1 MNKKAVIGIAF
12 LIIAAGII
20 LGFTVLKRNNNSVAQ
35 YEKAAI
41 DRGNITA
48 LVDTTGTLNPVT
60 IVDVGSQVSG
70 KILKIF
76 VDFNSQVKEGQVIA
90 EIDQSPFLTK
100 VQQNEANYLSSQ
112 ASLEKSKVNLANS
125 QKQYNRAK
133 SLFDKELISFEE
145 FESSEVQYFS
155 AKADLQSNE
164 ARLEQAKAQLDAS
177 KVDLDYTIIKSPID
191 GVVINRNV
199 NEGQTVAA
207 SFQAPVLF
215 QIAND
220 LTKMQVE
227 CSVDEADIGKVKEG
241 QKVRFTVDAFP
252 NDNFNGVVRQ
262 VRYSP
267 EVLQNVVTYT
277 TIVDVENPE
286 MKLRP
291 GMTATV
297 SIVVGEA
304 RNALRVSNSAL
315 RFQPPPEVMQAI
327 FEEMKRERQAARDSG
342 AQGEGQS
349 TQQRPQQKASSN
361 FQSPFQTGAGG
372 MRGRMRDMGRVWIE
386 DETGKLKMVFI
397 KTGVTDNIY
406 TEISGGDIQEGT
418 EVITGENAQS
428 ASSNRQSNDIRRGMM
443 FMRR

>member
-1 MNKKAVIGIAF
+1 MNKKVVIATVV
-12 LIIAAGII
+12 LVVAAGIVF
-20 LGFTVLKRNNNSVAQ
+20 GFTVLKHNNGDELY

-41 DRGNITA
+41 DRGTITA

-70 KILKIF
+70 KIIKIY
-76 VDFNSQVKEGQVIA
+76 VDFNSQVKGGQVIA

-100 VQQNEANYLSSQ
+100 VQQNEANYLSSK
-112 ASLEKSKVNLANS
+112 ASLEKSRVTLANS
-125 QKQYNRAK
+125 EKQYERSK
-133 SLFDKELISFEE
+133 SLFEKELISFEE
-145 FESSEVQYFS
+145 FESAEVQYYS
-155 AKADLQSNE
+155 SKADLQSSE
-164 ARLEQAKAQLDAS
+164 ARLEQAKAQLDAT
-177 KVDLDYTIIKSPID
+177 KVDLEYTIIKSPID

-207 SFQAPVLF
+207 SFQSPVLF

-252 NDNFNGVVRQ
+252 NDNFSGVVRQ

-267 EVLQNVVTYT
+267 EVIQNVVTYT

-304 RNALRVSNSAL
+304 QNALRVPNSAL
-315 RFQPPPEVMQAI
+315 RFQPPPEVMLAQ
-327 FEEMKRERQAARDSG
+327 FNEMKRERQAARGES
-342 AQGEGQS
+342 AKTEGQQ
-349 TQQRPQQKASSN
+349 TRQRPQQAAQPGFQFSS
-361 FQSPFQTGAGG
+361 QMGTGG
-372 MRGRMRDMGRVWIE
+372 MRGRMRDMGRVWMQ
-386 DETGKLKMVFI
+386 DESGKLKMVFV

-406 TEISGGDIQEGT
+406 TEITGGEIQEGM
-418 EVITGENAQS
+418 EVVTGETSQT
-428 ASSNRQSNDIRRGMM
+428 ASSNRNSSNLRRGMM
-443 FMRR
+443 FMR